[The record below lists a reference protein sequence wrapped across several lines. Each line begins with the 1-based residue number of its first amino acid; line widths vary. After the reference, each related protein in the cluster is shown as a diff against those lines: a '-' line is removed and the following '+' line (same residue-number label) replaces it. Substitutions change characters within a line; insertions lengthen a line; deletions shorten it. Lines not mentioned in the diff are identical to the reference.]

1 MLAEKNRQGQSK
13 RRIGPLKKESLSNP
27 SGVGRLAG
35 LLWLHTSTQEWAWT
49 PPPTSNRGRKKMV
62 FNRKKP

>member
-27 SGVGRLAG
+27 SAVGRLAG
-35 LLWLHTSTQEWAWT
+35 LLWLHTSTPEWAWT
-49 PPPTSNRGRKKMV
+49 PPTSNRGRKKMV